1 MNERAALEYI
11 RTMGPVSRAQIARHT
26 GMSKPTVSQALSA
39 LEGAQLVRPAGR
51 SSGGKGPTA
60 VLYELNARA
69 GWVVGIDV
77 GRAWLRAALGNL
89 TGEIVARRDER
100 TKVRSTD
107 DLISQIGE
115 IAHGLASEAGI
126 RWRQVTFATVGSPGV
141 FEPAREQI
149 TLAGALPGWERQGLV
164 TAVQN
169 ELGTKVAF
177 ENDVN
182 LAALGE
188 QWRGLAKDV
197 ANFVY
202 LHVGTGVGA
211 GLVLN
216 GELFRGW
223 GGAAGEIGYL
233 PVGTARPSS
242 APRGRGA
249 LDVTAG
255 AAGVVATARELGMKP
270 PLSAK
275 KVFAAARRGD
285 RVAAR
290 VVGIEAERIA
300 LAAAAVVAVT
310 DPELVVLGGGIG
322 ANGDLLLDP
331 IERELKALTPL
342 RPRLEISSLGDQATL
357 HGAVYVALQA
367 AQEQL
372 FSRSSRPSPARSSG
386 RTAAV

>member
-1 MNERAALEYI
+1 
-11 RTMGPVSRAQIARHT
+11 
-26 GMSKPTVSQALSA
+26 
-39 LEGAQLVRPAGR
+39 
-51 SSGGKGPTA
+51 
-60 VLYELNARA
+60 
-69 GWVVGIDV
+69 
-77 GRAWLRAALGNL
+77 
-89 TGEIVARRDER
+89 
-100 TKVRSTD
+100 
-107 DLISQIGE
+107 
-115 IAHGLASEAGI
+115 
-126 RWRQVTFATVGSPGV
+126 
-141 FEPAREQI
+141 
-149 TLAGALPGWERQGLV
+149 
-164 TAVQN
+164 
-169 ELGTKVAF
+169 
-177 ENDVN
+177 
-182 LAALGE
+182 
-188 QWRGLAKDV
+188 
-197 ANFVY
+197 
-202 LHVGTGVGA
+202 
-211 GLVLN
+211 
-216 GELFRGW
+216 
-223 GGAAGEIGYL
+223 
-233 PVGTARPSS
+233 
-242 APRGRGA
+242 
-249 LDVTAG
+249 
-255 AAGVVATARELGMKP
+255 MKP